1 MAMLQEMLK
10 TEILCD
16 MIYTVLIYQI
26 GLDKLLEQNILAMRT
41 CEDEVQTELEKTKE
55 KINKAN

>member
-26 GLDKLLEQNILAMRT
+26 GLDKLLEQTILAMRT
-41 CEDEVQTELEKTKE
+41 CEAEVQTELEKTKE

>member
-1 MAMLQEMLK
+1 MLQEMLK

-26 GLDKLLEQNILAMRT
+26 GLDKLLEQTILAMRT
-41 CEDEVQTELEKTKE
+41 CEAEVQTELEKTKE

>member
-1 MAMLQEMLK
+1 MLQEMLK